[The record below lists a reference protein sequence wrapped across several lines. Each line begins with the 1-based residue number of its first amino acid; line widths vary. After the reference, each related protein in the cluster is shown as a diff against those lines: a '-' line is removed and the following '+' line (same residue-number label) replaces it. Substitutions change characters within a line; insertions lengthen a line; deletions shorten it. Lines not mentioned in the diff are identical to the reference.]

1 MDTEIHKMLNYAKRN
16 DSWDK
21 VYAILKQEMKRG
33 NNIVN
38 TIPVGRDY
46 SALHHAACMDNLDA
60 VKKLINEYG
69 AKTSLKSRKT
79 NLLPI
84 EVAGTVEKWRRGGI
98 MKVQPYLEELS
109 RQEGSSGSGPT
120 APPAPAPSEPAAP
133 EPAPAP
139 EPQPQPQPEPEPE
152 PAEPEPAPAESKTT
166 KWQKK
171 DYMPWSPAWEDPD
184 ELRKKIGK
192 NQEKLDELYRR
203 GVMDPE
209 ISKLLTKKQ
218 ELIRILKMKDPSY
231 TGGLQGGG
239 LSKKKRK
246 KKTKIT
252 KRTKRKNN
260 KRTKRTKRTKRN
272 RRTKRT

>member
-1 MDTEIHKMLNYAKRN
+1 MDTQIHEMLDYAKRN
-16 DSWDK
+16 DSWDE
-21 VYAILKQEMKRG
+21 VYAILNQELKRG

-38 TIPVGRDY
+38 KIPEGRDY
-46 SALHHAACMDNLDA
+46 SALHHAACMDNLVA

-79 NLLPI
+79 KLLPI

-133 EPAPAP
+133 EPALAP
-139 EPQPQPQPEPEPE
+139 EPQPQPEPEPE

-171 DYMPWSPAWEDPD
+171 DYMPWSPAWKDPG

-192 NQEKLDELYRR
+192 IQEKLDALHRK
-203 GVMDPE
+203 GSMDPD
-209 ISKLLTKKQ
+209 ISKLLTEKQ
-218 ELIRILKMKDPSY
+218 ELIRILKMKESY

>member
-1 MDTEIHKMLNYAKRN
+1 MDTPIHEIHEMLNYAKRN
-16 DSWDK
+16 DSWDE

-38 TIPVGRDY
+38 TIPEGRDY

-69 AKTSLKSRKT
+69 AKTSLRSRRTK
-79 NLLPI
+79 LLPI

-139 EPQPQPQPEPEPE
+139 EPQPQPEPEPE

-166 KWQKK
+166 KWKKK
-171 DYMPWSPAWEDPD
+171 DYMPWSLAWKNPD
-184 ELRKKIGK
+184 ELREKIGK
-192 NQEKLDELYRR
+192 NQEKLDELYRK
-203 GVMDPE
+203 GIMDPE
-209 ISKLLTKKQ
+209 ISKLLTEKQ
-218 ELIRILKMKDPSY
+218 DLIRILKMKDPSY

-246 KKTKIT
+246 KKTK
-252 KRTKRKNN
+252 RTKRKNN
-260 KRTKRTKRTKRN
+260 KRTKRTKRN